1 MAREILKIAP
11 TKNNLLTLKRQAA
24 LLEEGHTLLER
35 KRELLT
41 RLVYDRIGSYRTLH
55 KESREALR
63 IAWRWLAITQM
74 RMGSHAIQQTAL
86 GTGSALQVEILP
98 RRALGV
104 QYPSVQ
110 ARRLP
115 LKPVSLLGTDASL
128 DQARHTLAD
137 AAVALA
143 RLSEAKIALGRL
155 MSEQRKAQ
163 KLVNA
168 LRYNIIPRYQAT
180 IRYIRSILEEEE
192 RNTLFQIKVLRENEA
207 KRLARKSAPAD

>member
-1 MAREILKIAP
+1 MSPEKLKVAP
-11 TKNNLLTLKRQAA
+11 TKSSLLTLQRQVG

-41 RLVYDRIGSYRTLH
+41 RLVYDRIGSYRSLH
-55 KESREALR
+55 KQSRESLHK
-63 IAWRWLAITQM
+63 AWRWLAITQM

-86 GTGSALQVEILP
+86 GTGSALQVDIRP

-110 ARRLP
+110 AKRLP

-128 DQARHTLAD
+128 DQARNTLAD
-137 AAVALA
+137 ATVTLA
-143 RLSEAKIALGRL
+143 QLSEAKIALGRL

-163 KLVNA
+163 KRVNA
-168 LRYNIIPRYQAT
+168 LRYNIIPRYHAT
-180 IRYIRSILEEEE
+180 IRYIQSRLEEEE
-192 RNTLFQIKVLRENEA
+192 RNMLFQIKVLRDNEA
-207 KRLARKSAPAD
+207 KRRAEANE

>member
-1 MAREILKIAP
+1 MSRERLKVAP
-11 TKNNLLTLKRQAA
+11 TKNNLLTLKRQVE
-24 LLEEGHTLLER
+24 LLEQGHTLLER

-55 KESREALR
+55 KQCRESLYK
-63 IAWRWLAITQM
+63 AWHWLAITQM

-110 ARRLP
+110 AKRLP

-128 DQARHTLAD
+128 DQTRSTLAN
-137 AAVALA
+137 ATVALA
-143 RLSEAKIALGRL
+143 QLSEAKTALGRL
-155 MSEQRKAQ
+155 ISEQRKAQ
-163 KLVNA
+163 KRVNA
-168 LRYNIIPRYQAT
+168 LRYNIIPRYHAT
-180 IRYIRSILEEEE
+180 IRYIQSTLEEEE
-192 RNTLFQIKVLRENEA
+192 RNMLFQIKVLRENEI
-207 KRLARKSAPAD
+207 KRRTDT